1 MLLDEMREGLTG
13 EKSYGVQVN
22 KVQHDTGTGSY
33 PGHIHICCTMLEK
46 KIFLSKQK
54 KTKKEALPEVR
65 KRQEKDE
72 KSGKIRQ
79 RNTGFVAHGH
89 VDHSSLRT
97 QKFQG
102 MCFLVHSST
111 LYWTILNVD
120 YTDLFHVRLTA

>member
-1 MLLDEMREGLTG
+1 MLYDVRKE
-13 EKSYGVQVN
+13 N
-22 KVQHDTGTGSY
+22 
-33 PGHIHICCTMLEK
+33 ILEQTK
-46 KIFLSKQK
+46 K
-54 KTKKEALPEVR
+54 KKEALPEVR

-111 LYWTILNVD
+111 LYWTILNGD
-120 YTDLFHVRLTA
+120 YTYLFHVRLTA